1 MKKLSIHSI
10 VLATFSGVAALLVG
24 GCAHQPSAEAVA
36 QVAKTQTS
44 IQQAEQSGAMRSA
57 LQDLQAAKDKLQ
69 QAQVALEKKTNK
81 DDRRALYLAQ
91 QAELDAQY
99 AAAKAQSDAQRQA
112 ADEVRR
118 SIESLRQEAS
128 RTAPAG

>member
-1 MKKLSIHSI
+1 MKPFSTLHVATAI
-10 VLATFSGVAALLVG
+10 VSAAMAVTLLG

-36 QVAKTQTS
+36 QVARTQTS
-44 IQQAEQSGAMRSA
+44 IQQAEQAGATQSA

-69 QAQVALEKKTNK
+69 QAQAALDKKNEK

-99 AAAKAQSDAQRQA
+99 AAAKAQSERQRQA
-112 ADEVRR
+112 VQEVRQ

-128 RTAPAG
+128 RGNTG